1 MWHWVYR
8 ILLLQPFNNGFLQQL
23 EMSSDQVQQYEDE
36 RLQLYGRKVIPLATL
51 TENAINGMRRQQKEQ
66 GRDESIKDP
75 CFKDWLLVELVKWFN
90 EKFFTW
96 VDALPCKIC
105 GNCADRAHSTYV
117 ENGVR
122 VEVSSCCNT
131 PTKFHRYNDVVQ
143 LLQTRRGRCG
153 EYANCFTFLCRCL
166 DYDARLVH
174 ANFDHVWTEVE
185 NSLYIFWSDFMASVD
200 FIGSRLIYRSIQ

>member
-1 MWHWVYR
+1 
-8 ILLLQPFNNGFLQQL
+8 
-23 EMSSDQVQQYEDE
+23 MSSDQVQQYEDE
-36 RLQLYGRKVIPLATL
+36 RLQHYGRKVIPLATL
-51 TENAINGMRRQQKEQ
+51 TENAMNGMRRQQKEQ
-66 GRDESIKDP
+66 GRNASIKDP
-75 CFKDWLLVELVKWFN
+75 CFKDWLLVELAKWFN

-105 GNCADRAHSTYV
+105 GNTADRARSTYV

-166 DYDARLVH
+166 DYDARLVL
-174 ANFDHVWTEVE
+174 ANFDHVWTEARLFLILVMTIDCL
-185 NSLYIFWSDFMASVD
+185 SISFAGLF
-200 FIGSRLIYRSIQ
+200 GSTETLDSCRSIG